1 MVDNKELT
9 NVLTQ
14 ALEVLR
20 KQEPVNAEVAQL
32 EREIVASEQ
41 IHVRLVTILDSY
53 LGDEDNERVVKTML
67 VGWLDV
73 ARKASVGMLRN
84 KRHALLA
91 YEAFDEVDYLPTPAH
106 MPALDIVLS
115 RVFIEDSANGFEWR
129 NFLPTILGAGLGSGI
144 VSAIVWG
151 ATH

>member
-67 VGWLDV
+67 VGWLDI
-73 ARKASVGMLRN
+73 ARRASVGMLRN

-91 YEAFDEVDYLPTPAH
+91 YEAFDEEDYLPTPAH